1 LRAPRCCVRTST
13 SSDKPGSGVA
23 GVWGYLR
30 ERKRFWVPIVVMT
43 VILGGAILVSA
54 GLGLVPFTYTRL

>member
-1 LRAPRCCVRTST
+1 M
-13 SSDKPGSGVA
+13 A

-30 ERKRFWVPIVVMT
+30 ERKRFWVPIVVMS
-43 VILGGAILVSA
+43 VIFGGAILISA

>member
-1 LRAPRCCVRTST
+1 MA
-13 SSDKPGSGVA
+13 A
-23 GVWGYLR
+23 VWIYLR

-43 VILGGAILVSA
+43 VIFGGAILVSV